1 VAITKDKD
9 AQMQYKNFEHDIVIQ
24 YGVDLVGW
32 THSSFK
38 CPSKL
43 STSLPPLQTLLDALN
58 SGTCHFKCL
67 SKQEH
72 AMRKVAY
79 QCKLTSGEIAP
90 RKPRSDIGC
99 RRKHGA
105 TKAQKAKRSRRTDS
119 DSESDS
125 SSSRKDDN
133 N

>member
-1 VAITKDKD
+1 
-9 AQMQYKNFEHDIVIQ
+9 
-24 YGVDLVGW
+24 
-32 THSSFK
+32 
-38 CPSKL
+38 
-43 STSLPPLQTLLDALN
+43 
-58 SGTCHFKCL
+58 
-67 SKQEH
+67 
-72 AMRKVAY
+72 MRKVAY

-133 N
+133 NGLDPPARKRCRTTQYKSMETIEASD